1 MKARKPFEDGF
12 KRLYFHVKPVGQN
25 DLTNWSNYLDYELI
39 HGNVVCGVFC
49 CALSCFVLI
58 CCTAMRCFDDDLMMT

>member
-39 HGNVVCGVFC
+39 HGNVVCVV
-49 CALSCFVLI
+49 LCFVVL
-58 CCTAMRCFDDDLMMT
+58 CVDLLYCYALL

>member
-25 DLTNWSNYLDYELI
+25 DLTNWNKYLDYELI
-39 HGNVVCGVFC
+39 NGDVVCDVVC
-49 CALSCFVLI
+49 V
-58 CCTAMRCFDDDLMMT
+58 